1 MRSTHSTS
9 AIKVLAALGSLV
21 LILAACSSSGA
32 ASSGAAG
39 SAPGTKPSDAAS
51 AVPASSTVGKALV
64 VAVANGAVGKYLT
77 GENGMTLYIFTPDS
91 ANKSTCMDACAA
103 KWPPFTVAAADTLKP
118 DASVTAKLS
127 TFARPDG
134 ALQVTLGGAPLYY
147 FAADTK
153 AGDTTGQ
160 GVGGKWYVASPA
172 GAAASPAGSGK
183 PGY

>member
-1 MRSTHSTS
+1 
-9 AIKVLAALGSLV
+9 
-21 LILAACSSSGA
+21 
-32 ASSGAAG
+32 
-39 SAPGTKPSDAAS
+39 
-51 AVPASSTVGKALV
+51 
-64 VAVANGAVGKYLT
+64 
-77 GENGMTLYIFTPDS
+77 
-91 ANKSTCMDACAA
+91 MDACAA
-103 KWPPFTVAAADTLKP
+103 KWPPLTVAAADTLKP

-134 ALQVTLGGAPLYY
+134 ALQVTLDGAPLYY